1 MTHHILAVSGSPS
14 ATSRTVRVT
23 DRVLEMCAGPGVETR
38 HLRAADLPA
47 EALLRADRHAPGIRE
62 MIAAVEAADAIVIAT
77 PIFQAAYS
85 GLLKAFLDVLPQFAF
100 AGKAVLPLATGGSLA
115 HVLALDYG
123 LRPVLQSMGARHI
136 VQSYFVPE
144 QHMHVTDGRFDLD
157 AASIAPLE
165 EAVYHLKISLGLVP
179 TDVLLGHPRPQRP
192 RASA

>member
-1 MTHHILAVSGSPS
+1 MSQRILAVSGSPS
-14 ATSRTVRVT
+14 ATSRTVKVT
-23 DRVLEMCAGPGVETR
+23 DLVLTMCAGPGVETK

-47 EALLRADRHAPGIRE
+47 DALLRADQKAPEIRKT
-62 MIAAVEAADAIVIAT
+62 IAAVEAADAIVIAT

-144 QHMHVTDGRFDLD
+144 AHMHVTDGRFELD
-157 AASIAPLE
+157 AASAAPLE
-165 EAVYHLKISLGLVP
+165 EAVY
-179 TDVLLGHPRPQRP
+179 
-192 RASA
+192 

>member
-1 MTHHILAVSGSPS
+1 MTHRILAVSGSPS
-14 ATSRTVRVT
+14 APSRTVRVA

-47 EALLRADRHAPGIRE
+47 EALLRADRHAPEILE
-62 MIAAVEAADAIVIAT
+62 IFAAVEAADAIVIAT
-77 PIFQAAYS
+77 PIFNAAYS
-85 GLLKAFLDVLPQFAF
+85 GLLKALLDVLPQFAF

-157 AASIAPLE
+157 ASSLAPLE

-179 TDVLLGHPRPQRP
+179 TDVLLGHPRPQRH